1 METMTSDMV
10 QAIRSLRKQPTF
22 ALTAILTLAM
32 GIGATAAI
40 FSVVDAVLLRP
51 LPYRDANRLIH
62 VAHDMRARN
71 VEDFPFAPGDFHD
84 LRNLTSPF
92 EQVEAVQTFRPTF
105 AGDGAGRATEQVPA
119 ALVTTGFFRLLGIP
133 VVTGRDFTDA
143 DGTPLAPPPALAAP
157 AAPAGRGAA
166 VPPAAPPPPPPAQ
179 VAILSREFFERR
191 FGGDT
196 AVVGTI
202 QQLGNQRFEIV
213 GVLAPGAELLFPP
226 NVNIE
231 RTPQIWISNRQD
243 FAQGSRINVSLR
255 VIGRLRPGM
264 TLAQAQ
270 SEIDPFTADLRKRF
284 PIKETSGQYLRL
296 VAMHTDL
303 VADVRG
309 IILALMGAVAFV
321 LLIAC
326 ANVANLMLVRT
337 AARERDLA
345 VRAALGGSRA
355 RLIRQLLMESLALSV
370 AASAAG
376 LALAQA
382 AIVGLRALAPD
393 NVPRLDNV
401 SIDPRVVAFG
411 IGLSVVSVLFF
422 GLLPAIRASR
432 PNLMDVLRR
441 TGRSESLGQGRWIRN
456 AVVVVEVA
464 LSFVLLIG
472 SGLMVRSFVSLYQ
485 SNPGFD
491 PTGILTFRLTNQ
503 CQAAPSAEARL
514 GLVRDLTGRLLA
526 IPGVTAV
533 TATSFLPLGGGQEP
547 LVRYGK
553 QEALADASKF
563 QQGNSVLIQPNYFQ
577 VMGTQ
582 IVDGR
587 MFTAEENIPTPQ
599 SVVIDTVLAQKMF
612 PGQRAVGQRLF
623 IRTQRPEPDPYEVIG
638 VVGHQRQT
646 SPAANSRERM
656 YFPDAF
662 GGGAATGQWVI
673 RTSGDPA
680 AIESAMRREVL
691 AINSRLGVFEVRTM
705 PQLMDEAAAGT
716 RFVLWLLSLFAGVAM
731 LIAAVGLYSVLATAV
746 RQRTAEI
753 GVRMTFG
760 ASTRSIFTLIV
771 GHGMLLSVIGV
782 AIGALGAGLL
792 SRAIAGML
800 VGVSPTDPLTYTAI
814 AAAFLTVAI
823 IACAVPA
830 FRAARLDPLTALRQ
844 D

>member
-1 METMTSDMV
+1 MGTLKSDIV

-22 ALTAILTLAM
+22 ALTAILTLAL

-51 LPYRDANRLIH
+51 LPYRDADRLVH

-84 LRNLTSPF
+84 LKQLTSPF

-119 ALVTTGFFRLLGIP
+119 AVVTTGFFQLLGIP
-133 VVTGRDFTDA
+133 VELGRDFTSA
-143 DGTPLAPPPALAAP
+143 DGTPLAPPPAIAAP
-157 AAPAGRGAA
+157 GA
-166 VPPAAPPPPPPAQ
+166 PPAPQAPPPAQ
-179 VAILSREFFERR
+179 TAIVSREFFDRR
-191 FGGDT
+191 FGGDA

-231 RTPQIWISNRQD
+231 RTPHVWISDRQD
-243 FAQGSRINVSLR
+243 FATGSRINVSLR
-255 VIGRLRPGM
+255 VIGRLEPGI

-284 PIKETSGQYLRL
+284 PIKETSGQHLRL
-296 VAMHTDL
+296 VPMHTDL

-345 VRAALGGSRA
+345 VRAALGGSRT
-355 RLIRQLLMESLALSV
+355 RLIRQLLIESAALSV
-370 AASAAG
+370 AASIAG
-376 LALAQA
+376 LALAKA

-393 NVPRLDNV
+393 NVPRLDSV

-411 IGLSVVSVLFF
+411 IGLSAVSVLVF

-456 AVVVVEVA
+456 TVVVGEVA

-472 SGLMVRSFVSLYQ
+472 SGLMVRSFVSLHQ

-491 PTGILTFRLTNQ
+491 PTGILTFQMTNQ
-503 CQAAPSAEARL
+503 FQAAPSLEARL
-514 GLVRDLTGRLLA
+514 GLVRDLTARLQA

-553 QEALADASKF
+553 PEALTDASKF
-563 QQGNSVLIQPNYFQ
+563 QQGNSVLVQPNYFQ
-577 VMGTQ
+577 VMGTP

-587 MFTAEENIPTPQ
+587 MFTAEENVSTPQ
-599 SVVIDTVLAQKMF
+599 TVVIDTVLAQKMF
-612 PGQRAVGQRLF
+612 PGERAVGQRLF
-623 IRTQRPEPDPYEVIG
+623 IRAVRAEPDPYEVIG

-646 SPAANSRERM
+646 SPAANSRESM

-662 GGGAATGQWVI
+662 GGGGATGQWVV

-680 AIESAMRREVL
+680 ALEAAVRREVL
-691 AINSRLGVFEVRTM
+691 ALNPRLGVFEVRTM

-716 RFVLWLLSLFAGVAM
+716 RFVLWLLSLFAVVAM
-731 LIAAVGLYSVLATAV
+731 VIAAVGLYSVLATAV

-771 GHGMLLSVIGV
+771 GHGMLLSAIGV
-782 AIGALGAGLL
+782 AIGALAAGLL
-792 SRAIAGML
+792 SMAIAGML
-800 VGVSPTDPLTYTAI
+800 VGVSPTDPLTYSAL
-814 AAAFLTVAI
+814 AAAFLVVAI

-830 FRAARLDPLTALRQ
+830 FRASRLDPLTALRQ